1 LFITSLFGETAACT
15 ELDDEQHAKRRRS
28 YQSTYSPV
36 LPSSSRHPS
45 RIFLCHRIR
54 KAKQEKKKK
63 DKLIGKLKRIKN
75 NFAGEK
81 KELFVF

>member
-1 LFITSLFGETAACT
+1 
-15 ELDDEQHAKRRRS
+15 
-28 YQSTYSPV
+28 V

-75 NFAGEK
+75 NFAGKK